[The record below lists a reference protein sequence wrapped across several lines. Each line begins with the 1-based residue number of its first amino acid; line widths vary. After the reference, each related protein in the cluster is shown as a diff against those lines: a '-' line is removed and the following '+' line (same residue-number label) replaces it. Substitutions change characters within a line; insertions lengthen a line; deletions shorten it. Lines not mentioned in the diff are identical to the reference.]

1 MNLTN
6 PVYQD
11 ETKAR
16 EQLESIRWP
25 DGPFCPHC
33 GEAEKIGKLNGDSHR
48 NGVHKCYSC
57 RKPFTVTVG
66 TVFERSKIPL
76 HKWILATHLMSVSK
90 KGYSTHQLHRTLG
103 VTYKTAWFMAHRIR
117 EAMREPNPTPMGGE
131 GQTVEADETFWGNP
145 KRRWQSK
152 KGRGYHHKEKVL
164 TLVERGGRVRSFHVP
179 SVTANTLR
187 PILREQIHQ
196 DTQLVTDEAPY
207 YVLSKPSIKKDF
219 HKHDY
224 VQHRIKEYVRGDIHT
239 NTIENYFSIL
249 KRGLTGVYQH
259 VGAKH
264 LMRYLGEF
272 DFRYD
277 HRAKLGYDDTARA
290 RAALKGIGGKRLT
303 YGSPN
308 R

>member
-1 MNLTN
+1 M
-6 PVYQD
+6 
-11 ETKAR
+11 
-16 EQLESIRWP
+16 
-25 DGPFCPHC
+25 
-33 GEAEKIGKLNGDSHR
+33 
-48 NGVHKCYSC
+48 
-57 RKPFTVTVG
+57 
-66 TVFERSKIPL
+66 
-76 HKWILATHLMSVSK
+76 
-90 KGYSTHQLHRTLG
+90 
-103 VTYKTAWFMAHRIR
+103 
-117 EAMREPNPTPMGGE
+117 
-131 GQTVEADETFWGNP
+131 
-145 KRRWQSK
+145 
-152 KGRGYHHKEKVL
+152 
-164 TLVERGGRVRSFHVP
+164 TLVEREGRARSFHVP

-187 PILREQIHQ
+187 PILREQIHP

-219 HKHDY
+219 PKHDY

-272 DFRYD
+272 DFRYN
-277 HRAKLGYDDTARA
+277 HRVKLGYDDAQRS
-290 RAALKGIGGKRLT
+290 RKALEGIGGKRLT